1 MNTKILII
9 ICCLVQPLFLS
20 VAEAGCI
27 RGNVTCDFNTAGT
40 EKTCKAT
47 LECKNAPG
55 SDFWAVADQG
65 GDNVINCIPFY
76 QALPGATVKFSLTA
90 IANPTSI
97 ATTKVCQWL
106 WYTYLSYTT
115 AMAMGF
121 VEIDDADGL
130 PVELMEFSVEQS
142 DE

>member
-1 MNTKILII
+1 LT
-9 ICCLVQPLFLS
+9 
-20 VAEAGCI
+20 VAEAGCN
-27 RGNVTCDFNTAGT
+27 RGTVTCEFNAGGT
-40 EKTCKAT
+40 KKTCKAT

-55 SDFWAVADQG
+55 SDFWAVSDQG
-65 GDNVINCIPFY
+65 GDNVIDCIPFY

-90 IANPTSI
+90 IANPTYI
-97 ATTKVCQWL
+97 ATTKVCQWR
-106 WYTYLSYTT
+106 WYTYLSSTP
-115 AMAMGF
+115 MAMGF